1 MFDYKIFHFPH
12 CEGKPVGATWRQ
24 LIGGAWLYGNLDQNG
39 AFSGENFAYLY
50 QDLELA
56 IVGEFKDGLLVNGQ
70 EANVIKASSNEF
82 GIMELEFSEPRGPV
96 YHYLKATNETFGDQ
110 PHLRDPLDKK
120 YLYLK
125 NSEEYPLAG
134 KI

>member
-1 MFDYKIFHFPH
+1 M
-12 CEGKPVGATWRQ
+12 
-24 LIGGAWLYGNLDQNG
+24 NQNG
-39 AFSGENFAYLY
+39 AFSGEKLAYLY

-134 KI
+134 KDIYEICTMSQN

>member
-1 MFDYKIFHFPH
+1 M
-12 CEGKPVGATWRQ
+12 
-24 LIGGAWLYGNLDQNG
+24 
-39 AFSGENFAYLY
+39 AYLY
-50 QDLELA
+50 QDLELT
-56 IVGEFKDGLLVNGQ
+56 IVGEFKNGLLINGQ

-125 NSEEYPLAG
+125 SSEEYPLAG
-134 KI
+134 KDTKYVQCSKSKHSSHSGMKFKVSQK